1 MCWLVRSSAGLA
13 CPHPVMSSWW
23 VRWWVDSRKW
33 LGLSFSLSIICHLP
47 GGQTRLFY
55 GSGTLPTGPAS
66 DPKFAHI
73 SLAQA
78 SHKANPR
85 VSVGQD
91 YIGIQM
97 HEGQIHW
104 KSFLL
109 QSDTGAKSGNRR
121 EQLGGSTII
130 QKRNGDGLHQGDD
143 NGSFKM
149 CLDSE
154 CSWKDNLI
162 CILWSH

>member
-1 MCWLVRSSAGLA
+1 MPSHLIVSHSILQKQS
-13 CPHPVMSSWW
+13 PI
-23 VRWWVDSRKW
+23 KQ
-33 LGLSFSLSIICHLP
+33 FSV
-47 GGQTRLFY
+47 
-55 GSGTLPTGPAS
+55 A
-66 DPKFAHI
+66 
-73 SLAQA
+73 
-78 SHKANPR
+78 
-85 VSVGQD
+85 QD

-97 HEGQIHW
+97 HEGQSHW

-109 QSDTGAKSGNRR
+109 QSDTGAKSGNHR

-162 CILWSH
+162 CILLSH

>member
-1 MCWLVRSSAGLA
+1 MSAGGSGDGWTQEMAGPLF
-13 CPHPVMSSWW
+13 
-23 VRWWVDSRKW
+23 
-33 LGLSFSLSIICHLP
+33 LSFYHLP
-47 GGQTRLFY
+47 S
-55 GSGTLPTGPAS
+55 SGRSDKTLLWKWHPLTGPAS

-91 YIGIQM
+91 YMGIQM

-130 QKRNGDGLHQGDD
+130 QKETVMDCTRVMTMGVLR
-143 NGSFKM
+143 
-149 CLDSE
+149 CA
-154 CSWKDNLI
+154 
-162 CILWSH
+162 